1 MAVALPPSPPPH
13 TPIAPPPVPPAPV
26 ALGRRRPAPVERKHN
41 TTAAWTMVGVI
52 CALKIFT
59 IGLVC
64 VLAAS
69 HGRADPHFAAFL
81 AVTQWP
87 WLIPIALV
95 LAVIPFGLWFRLV
108 RVRAKRRQ
116 LQYAEWNVAC

>member
-1 MAVALPPSPPPH
+1 
-13 TPIAPPPVPPAPV
+13 VPPAPV

-69 HGRADPHFAAFL
+69 HGHADPHFAVFVV
-81 AVTQWP
+81 VTQWP

-95 LAVIPFGLWFRLV
+95 LGVIPFGLWFRLV
-108 RVRAKRRQ
+108 RARSKRRQ